1 MEVRSIKQ
9 DRYDQYSYDG
19 LINRIRDGV
28 YLSRHQQEAMAKCG
42 LTVEDFRN
50 QKTEQEKIDLVNKLR
65 VEEVVTR

>member
-1 MEVRSIKQ
+1 MEVRSVKQ
-9 DRYDQYSYDG
+9 DRYDQYSYGG

-28 YLSRHQQEAMAKCG
+28 SLSRHQQEVMAKCG

-65 VEEVVTR
+65 AEQ